1 MTLWPRHEWAVTLRR
16 RLHVLS
22 MTVLFVATRCALAM
36 AVAALAMQAQQAAA
50 GDPLVIGG
58 NYGNEAGCRTA
69 AGGVADSEDLLMLTP
84 REVGTYATLCSFV
97 QLHPGGDVD
106 LVATVT
112 CGHEG
117 EDLITLGLMRLRK
130 EADRDAFTI
139 YDEQG
144 DSWGTV
150 ERCPAP

>member
-1 MTLWPRHEWAVTLRR
+1 MTLWPRHEWAVTLAR

-22 MTVLFVATRCALAM
+22 MTVLSVAARGVLATGF
-36 AVAALAMQAQQAAA
+36 AALAMQVPPATAAE
-50 GDPLVIGG
+50 PLVIAG

-84 REVGTYATLCSFV
+84 REVGTYATLCGFV
-97 QLHPGGDVD
+97 QLLPGGDVD

-130 EADRDAFTI
+130 EEGRDAFTI
-139 YDEQG
+139 YDDQG
-144 DSWGTV
+144 NSWGTV

>member
-1 MTLWPRHEWAVTLRR
+1 
-16 RLHVLS
+16 
-22 MTVLFVATRCALAM
+22 MTVLHIAARGALAM
-36 AVAALAMQAQQAAA
+36 AIAAVAVGARPAYAA
-50 GDPLVIGG
+50 DPLVIAG

-97 QLHPGGDVD
+97 QLLPGGDVD

-117 EDLITLGLMRLRK
+117 EDLITLGLMRLRR

>member
-1 MTLWPRHEWAVTLRR
+1 
-16 RLHVLS
+16 
-22 MTVLFVATRCALAM
+22 MTVLHTAALRALAIS
-36 AVAALAMQAQQAAA
+36 VAALVMPAPPPAYAAE
-50 GDPLVIGG
+50 PLVIAG

-97 QLHPGGDVD
+97 QLLPGGDVD

-117 EDLITLGLMRLRK
+117 EDLITLGMMRLRR
-130 EADRDAFTI
+130 ETDRDAFTI

-150 ERCPAP
+150 DRCPAP

>member
-1 MTLWPRHEWAVTLRR
+1 VTPGR
-16 RLHVLS
+16 RLDVLS
-22 MTVLFVATRCALAM
+22 MTVLSVAMGFATF
-36 AVAALAMQAQQAAA
+36 AAQVPRAAA
-50 GDPLVIGG
+50 EPLVISG

-69 AGGVADSEDLLMLTP
+69 GGGVADSEDLLMLTP

-97 QLHPGGDVD
+97 QLLPGGDVD

-117 EDLITLGLMRLRK
+117 EDLITLGMMRLRR
-130 EADRDAFTI
+130 ETDRDAFTI

-150 ERCPAP
+150 DRCPAP